1 MSARVEVTGGRP
13 SEHEAAAIAA
23 AIQVLLAEAEAK
35 ARRPATTSRWKVELE
50 EFTPG
55 TWGVSRPAG
64 TATPDGED

>member
-1 MSARVEVTGGRP
+1 MNPRVEISGGP
-13 SEHEAAAIAA
+13 SEHEAVAIAA

-35 ARRPATTSRWKVELE
+35 ARRPTTTSRWKVDLE

-64 TATPDGED
+64 APSGDPDD